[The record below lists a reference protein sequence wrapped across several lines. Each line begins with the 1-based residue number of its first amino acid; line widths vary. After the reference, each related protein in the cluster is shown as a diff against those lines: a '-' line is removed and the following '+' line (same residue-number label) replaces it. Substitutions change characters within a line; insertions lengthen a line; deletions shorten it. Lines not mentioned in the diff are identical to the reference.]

1 MSQTQDAKHPNAFRM
16 RRNRVKTASTQRT
29 ACKVPTAIVALCI
42 LAACVLVM
50 VGAGY
55 VVLRDLGKHLDEAWE
70 PQTVVARYPEYLAH
84 LHQCELA
91 AHFPPAAPAGTLA
104 VYYNPGAF
112 QAPTVLHLLIQS
124 DQAGVEEAVKKA
136 KARIEEANAAGRE
149 IDESNRPDS
158 YLKCLEGEDKK
169 FGQDLPDAFEVYLHR
184 SESSAENWNHG
195 IQEGVAID
203 PKTNRILYFSDGW

>member
-1 MSQTQDAKHPNAFRM
+1 MN
-16 RRNRVKTASTQRT
+16 TASTQRT
-29 ACKVPTAIVALCI
+29 ARKVPKAIVWLCI
-42 LAACVLVM
+42 LAAFVLTI

-55 VVLRDLGKHLDEAWE
+55 VVLRNLGKHLEEAWE

-91 AHFPPAAPAGTLA
+91 AHFPSAAPAGTLA
-104 VYYNPGAF
+104 VYYNPGPL

-136 KARIEEANAAGRE
+136 KARIEESNAAGRK
-149 IDESNRPDS
+149 IDASNRPDS
-158 YLKCLEGEDKK
+158 YLKCLEGEMNKYS
-169 FGQDLPDAFEVYLHR
+169 QDLPDAFEVYLYR
-184 SESSAENWNHG
+184 SESSGEHWNHG